1 MITPHPS
8 MLRLIRIAAV
18 LAAATASQTDFA
30 LQLVAVQVRGPVRDQ
45 NVPCRTKVANRRMV
59 PAHFMRA
66 SAGRL

>member
-1 MITPHPS
+1 

-18 LAAATASQTDFA
+18 LAAATASQTDFKVCSG
-30 LQLVAVQVRGPVRDQ
+30 VAVQVRGPVRDQ
-45 NVPCRTKVANRRMV
+45 NVPCRTKEANRRMV